1 VVVVVFV
8 TQMRKGPSVLA
19 KVVCLQVLPE
29 GAPSVGVASPGL
41 ARLIAAVA
49 VAALAVRNSVGP
61 DVTPG
66 LIVAILLSPVWLPS
80 LSRFRGGRLLAGGLV
95 AALVS
100 GYLLAI
106 LGTGHQILTQAQLYS
121 TGLILTLIGGIGVVL
136 WSRTYLSVGAI
147 GVCFGVGLVV
157 NAVLGGA
164 TGLAA
169 GNPLKFTWSIPVTV
183 LILSLAALSRNKLL
197 DLVLLAVLCAAL
209 TVVDARALFGV
220 CFLALTLVIWQLRPV
235 IATRARSWLRTV
247 TFVGAL
253 VVVIYQLSTALVLDG
268 ALGTDA
274 QVRSEAQIQASG
286 SLLLGGRPELGA
298 TTSLMAHRPMGFGS
312 GVVADAEDIAVAK
325 RGMASLGYDPDNG
338 YVDNFMFGDEV
349 ELHSVFGDLW
359 ARFGIVGLAVA
370 ALIAAQV
377 VRCIAVQISQ
387 RAAGGLVV
395 VLGCYTLWNVLF
407 SPIRASVPLLIITI
421 GLLLTVPGVAGG
433 QGAARGTAADAGG
446 TARASSR
453 NNRGTAVAAISGPTP

>member
-1 VVVVVFV
+1 
-8 TQMRKGPSVLA
+8 MA
-19 KVVCLQVLPE
+19 KAVRSQVLPE
-29 GAPSVGVASPGL
+29 GAASVGVASPGL
-41 ARLIAAVA
+41 ARLIAAVS
-49 VAALAVRNSVGP
+49 VAALAMRNSVGP

-66 LIVAILLSPVWLPS
+66 LIVAMLLTPVWLPS
-80 LSRFRGGRLLAGGLV
+80 LSRFWGGRLVAGGLV

-100 GYLLAI
+100 GYLLAT
-106 LGTGHQILTQAQLYS
+106 LGTGHQILTHAQLYS
-121 TGLILTLIGGIGVVL
+121 TGLILTLIGGVGVVL
-136 WSRTYLSVGAI
+136 WSRTYLSVGAV

-157 NAVLGGA
+157 DAVLGGA
-164 TGLAA
+164 SDLAA
-169 GNPLKFTWSIPVTV
+169 GNPLKYTWSIPVTV
-183 LILSLAALSRNKLL
+183 LVLGAAALSRAKLL
-197 DLVLLAVLCAAL
+197 DLFVLAVLCAAL

-235 IATRARSWLRTV
+235 ITTRARSWLRTV

-298 TTSLMAHRPMGFGS
+298 TLSLMAHRPMGFGS

-325 RGMASLGYDPDNG
+325 KGMASLGYDPDNG

-359 ARFGIVGLAVA
+359 ARFGVVGLAVA
-370 ALIAAQV
+370 AMMAVQVIRGIV
-377 VRCIAVQISQ
+377 VRISQ

-395 VLGCYTLWNVLF
+395 VLGCYTMWNVLF

-421 GLLLTVPGVAGG
+421 GLLLTVPAAAGA

-453 NNRGTAVAAISGPTP
+453 NSRGTAVAAISGPTP